1 MHMEKQ
7 TKMEEELVESYLNF
21 LTDKEKLNGGFPDTE
36 VMKTALN
43 GQVAFQYEQKC
54 TDIYK

>member
-1 MHMEKQ
+1 MEKQ